1 MATKLCLSKW
11 PDLKRPIL
19 TMYEDG
25 SNEHTTLA
33 YFESDEAAEKFK
45 ELAKDGIVW
54 RGEIEGENQ

>member
-1 MATKLCLSKW
+1 MATKLCIGHW
-11 PDLKRPIL
+11 PDRKRPIL

-45 ELAKDGIVW
+45 ELARDGIVW
-54 RGEIEGENQ
+54 RGEMEREKK